1 MDEFE
6 TKQERIRRLLRERDL
21 AGLHLRR
28 ASSFAWATCGATSQV
43 NWASSYG
50 EASLL
55 VTARGRYLIS
65 NNIEAPRLKDEEGLE
80 AQGWEMRITP
90 WHESRNALQELLPP
104 GPFGSD
110 DPEAGARD
118 VSADVSL
125 LRAELTPEEGQRF
138 RELGRLCA
146 QAISAAA
153 RAVRPGQSEREIAA
167 ALSGECE
174 RRGIQAIVNL
184 VASDERVYRF
194 RHPLPSAKTLGQ
206 YAMLVLCGRKWGLVC
221 SVTRL
226 VHFGKLPGELAQ
238 KQEATARVDAR
249 LIQATRPGRA
259 LGEVFGQGVA
269 AYREVG
275 FPDEWR
281 RHHQG
286 GPAGYE
292 PREWL
297 ARPDSPEIIRSGQA
311 FAWNPSIEGT
321 KMEDTILVGPGEAEI
336 LTATPGW
343 PTIEVRLDGHAIQR
357 PAILEMT

>member
-1 MDEFE
+1 
-6 TKQERIRRLLRERDL
+6 
-21 AGLHLRR
+21 
-28 ASSFAWATCGATSQV
+28 
-43 NWASSYG
+43 
-50 EASLL
+50 
-55 VTARGRYLIS
+55 
-65 NNIEAPRLKDEEGLE
+65 
-80 AQGWEMRITP
+80 
-90 WHESRNALQELLPP
+90 
-104 GPFGSD
+104 
-110 DPEAGARD
+110 
-118 VSADVSL
+118 
-125 LRAELTPEEGQRF
+125 
-138 RELGRLCA
+138 
-146 QAISAAA
+146 
-153 RAVRPGQSEREIAA
+153 VRPGQSEREIAA
-167 ALSGECE
+167 GLSRECE
-174 RRGIQAIVNL
+174 SREIQAIVNL

-194 RHPLPSAKTLGQ
+194 RHPLPTAKTLGQ

-226 VHFGKLPGELAQ
+226 VHFGKLPAELEQ

-249 LIQATRPGRA
+249 LIQATRPGRV
-259 LGEVFGQGVA
+259 LGEVFAEGVA

-275 FPDEWR
+275 FADEWR

-297 ARPDSPEIIRSGQA
+297 ARPDSPEIIRAGQA